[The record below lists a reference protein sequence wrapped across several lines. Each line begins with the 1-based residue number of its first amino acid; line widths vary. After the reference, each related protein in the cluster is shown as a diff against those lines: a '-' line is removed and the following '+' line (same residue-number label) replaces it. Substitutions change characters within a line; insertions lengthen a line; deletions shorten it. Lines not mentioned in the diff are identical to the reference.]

1 MRRLNVGPRIDAVAD
16 QPPSLPDCIV
26 SPYGLGMSRR
36 PLNFLIGFVGGA
48 LLSLLWNALP
58 IIRAGA
64 SRSIPGIWLD
74 IAIQAVIIGLLFGAV
89 ALWLG
94 EWRKTKN

>member
-1 MRRLNVGPRIDAVAD
+1 
-16 QPPSLPDCIV
+16 
-26 SPYGLGMSRR
+26 MSRR

-64 SRSIPGIWLD
+64 APSITGIWLD